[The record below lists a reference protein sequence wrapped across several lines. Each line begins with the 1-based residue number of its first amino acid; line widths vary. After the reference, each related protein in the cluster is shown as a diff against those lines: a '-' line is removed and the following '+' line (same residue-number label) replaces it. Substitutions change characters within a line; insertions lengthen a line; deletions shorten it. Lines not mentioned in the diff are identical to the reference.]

1 MAATLPSLTLLHG
14 DDEFAIAERVDALK
28 QKLGGL
34 ETSSLNTTEVQGR
47 DMTLAILRSICD
59 TMPFLAERRM
69 VIVYNGIGGAK
80 GTRDGNAR
88 RRDWISKLIDYLPDL
103 PSFCSLVLVEN
114 HMVSGRSKG
123 KKSLI
128 LEAIKKVEG
137 SDVRCYSVPTGNDLV
152 RWIIQRAVD
161 CGGEFSRN
169 AARSLAMAYP
179 GRARMIQSEIE
190 KLLTYVNYDRPV
202 STDDVRLLT
211 DMTGHQANIFKLV
224 DAVGQGNGRKA
235 TAELRCLLEQ
245 REYEPMQVF
254 GMIVRQ
260 YRLLLQTKEVLDT
273 GGDVGNVKECL
284 KLHPFVAEKMVIQAR
299 RYDLQSLENIYCRL
313 LKLDVAMKN
322 GADHMARLDLL
333 VGDLAA

>member
-1 MAATLPSLTLLHG
+1 
-14 DDEFAIAERVDALK
+14 
-28 QKLGGL
+28 
-34 ETSSLNTTEVQGR
+34 
-47 DMTLAILRSICD
+47 
-59 TMPFLAERRM
+59 M
-69 VIVYNGIGGAK
+69 VIVYNGIGGTK

-88 RRDWISKLIDYLPDL
+88 GQDWISKLIDYVPDL

-114 HMVSGRSKG
+114 RIVSGRSKG
-123 KKSLI
+123 KKSRI

-137 SDVRCYSVPTGNDLV
+137 ADVRCYSVPTGNDLV
-152 RWIIQRAVD
+152 RWIMQRAVD
-161 CGGEFSRN
+161 CGGEVSYSS
-169 AARSLAMAYP
+169 ARSLAIAYP

-211 DMTGHQANIFKLV
+211 DVTGQANIFKLV

-235 TAELRCLLEQ
+235 TAQLRYLLEQ

-260 YRLLLQTKEVLDT
+260 YRLLLQAKEVLDT
-273 GGDVGNVKECL
+273 GGDLGNVQDCL
-284 KLHPFVAEKMVIQAR
+284 KLHPFVAEKMVVQAR
-299 RYDLQSLENIYCRL
+299 RYDLQSLEKIYCRL

-322 GADHMARLDLL
+322 GADHMASLDLL